1 MVKAKST
8 NKMDNGSAK
17 ASPPLAK
24 PESKG
29 VTANKNSNGTKSN
42 GKSCKEKKKNGI
54 VVKEKDELKHKRR
67 KAEEHVEQQPKE

>member
-8 NKMDNGSAK
+8 NKMDNGAAK
-17 ASPPLAK
+17 SSPPLAK

-29 VTANKNSNGTKSN
+29 VTANKNLNGTKRN
-42 GKSCKEKKKNGI
+42 GKGSKEKKKNGI

-67 KAEEHVEQQPKE
+67 KAEEPVEQQPKE